1 VCESVWEYGCFPVI
15 ETSAPGAPP
24 QGKVKIAPLRFVDV
38 VVNGKAVK
46 ALKDSG
52 AQIPLIS
59 QNLSQEIPAD
69 PMGRIMIDGVVGS
82 ALVPLTNVSIQLA
95 AERGTV
101 NVCTPELPV
110 VCGIVDL
117 SDKEYEMILPAD
129 VVKELQ
135 QIPVVSVVVAECVN
149 ADDNTNAAV
158 GMSSDHVQSV
168 RENTSSLMSG
178 DVTNAEFC
186 NNSAQDDETVNDDAR
201 KLLDEQQQDASLADC
216 WNMARQGK
224 GNFVLS
230 QGLLYR
236 KDKVEGQLCVNC
248 VCLRPNASL
257 F

>member
-1 VCESVWEYGCFPVI
+1 
-15 ETSAPGAPP
+15 
-24 QGKVKIAPLRFVDV
+24 VKIAPLRFVDV
-38 VVNGKAVK
+38 VVNGKAVR
-46 ALKDSG
+46 APKDSG

-59 QNLSQEIPAD
+59 HALSQEIPAD

-82 ALVPLTNVSIQLA
+82 ALVPLTNVCIQLA

-117 SDKEYEMILPAD
+117 CDKEYDMILPAD

-149 ADDNTNAAV
+149 AADSTDAAADV
-158 GMSSDHVQSV
+158 SSDRVQSV
-168 RENTSSLMSG
+168 CEDTSSLMSG

-216 WNMARQGK
+216 WSVARQGK
-224 GNFVLS
+224 VILCC
-230 QGLLYR
+230 R
-236 KDKVEGQLCVNC
+236 KVCCTAKIRLKVNLCVNC
-248 VCLRPNASL
+248 VCRQPGASP